1 MAGEDIMT
9 YSGAAAAAFAAAKD
23 QAQLAAKNLFNQYY
37 GSIPN
42 FDMNAMFNEQSG
54 SVNEDAIRQTTSS
67 ITPTGRGVLADI
79 SRAGAAEEADVI
91 SGMRARGFGGEIGG
105 GLMAQRRG
113 LAESMTGERAGA
125 ARTDLLRGLAEG
137 LAPIGSS
144 WTEMQ
149 QAMIQD
155 QFQTELV
162 KSLGFANTSNPVE
175 ETTGLA
181 NDSLGDVIPLTE
193 RGKYSKKGTPQG
205 VNVPKAGEE
214 KPGQV
219 FRGAGG
225 AEWIYRPQGPSGAGW
240 YRKS

>member
-1 MAGEDIMT
+1 MAEDIVT
-9 YSGAAAAAFAAAKD
+9 YSGAAAVAFEAAKE

-54 SVNEDAIRQTTSS
+54 KINEDAIRQATSG
-67 ITPTGRGVLADI
+67 IVGTGKGVLADI
-79 SRAGAAEEADVI
+79 GRAGASEEANVV
-91 SGMRARGFGGEIGG
+91 SEMRARGFGGDVGG

-113 LAESMTGERAGA
+113 LAEAMTGERTGA
-125 ARTDLLRGLAEG
+125 AQMDLLRGLAEG

-144 WTEMQ
+144 WEEMQ

-155 QFQTELV
+155 KYQTDLA
-162 KSLGFANTSNPVE
+162 KSLTFANTMEAAPES
-175 ETTGLA
+175 TTLA
-181 NDSLGDVIPLTE
+181 NDSLGDVIPLSE

-205 VNVPKAGEE
+205 VNVPKPGEE

-219 FRGAGG
+219 FKGTGG